1 MVRRR
6 QHVRQIQRLFV
17 LDFIRHNQTIDFS
30 KWNPHVLSLPTSE
43 ASRKVRVA
51 KGPGIAAAV
60 HLFLRRRGIRTVA
73 HRAELFLAVR
83 AITAG
88 NLERCDDALTRLKG
102 FDRWSDP
109 VNYTHKL
116 VAKDIALLEG
126 EDLTLV
132 QVEVRAYVKVRGRG
146 DMTNSEFG
154 IPQMLVPVTLTM
166 TSSGCVMS
174 GMGASMTFTSFFPN
188 HARAFIV
195 SPPSR
200 TLYRGVTSV
209 GARPSFYVPLY
220 IQYAQQVTK
229 GVVLGTH
236 RLKSVCECLHGRGS
250 EEPWGKVRP
259 FSR

>member
-1 MVRRR
+1 MRGRPIPTHPDTDDIAFLYAGIGDGMVRRR

-17 LDFIRHNQTIDFS
+17 LDFIRHNQTIDFPE
-30 KWNPHVLSLPTSE
+30 WNPHVLGLPTSE
-43 ASRKVRVA
+43 ASRKVGVA
-51 KGPGIAAAV
+51 KGPSIAAAV
-60 HLFLRRRGIRTVA
+60 HVFLQGRGIRTVA

-88 NLERCDDALTRLKG
+88 DLERYDDALTRLKG

-116 VAKDIALLEG
+116 VAENITLLEG
-126 EDLTLV
+126 KDLTVV
-132 QVEVRAYVKVRGRG
+132 QVEVRAYVRVRGRG
-146 DMTNSEFG
+146 DTINGKFG
-154 IPQMLVPVTLTM
+154 IPQMVVPVTLTM

-200 TLYRGVTSV
+200 TL
-209 GARPSFYVPLY
+209 
-220 IQYAQQVTK
+220 
-229 GVVLGTH
+229 
-236 RLKSVCECLHGRGS
+236 
-250 EEPWGKVRP
+250 
-259 FSR
+259 